1 MSYQHK
7 DLASGR
13 WERLPFLEQMA
24 NIGSEVERTLNWQ
37 AKGNHEYG
45 RKAFERALELL
56 DLTLDSA
63 RGPAR
68 LKELARLREAMVDY
82 FVGTNQFR
90 STETSWRRYFKS
102 FAYAARSR
110 H

>member
-13 WERLPFLEQMA
+13 WGRLSLLEQMA
-24 NIGSEVERTLNWQ
+24 NIGSEVERSLSWR
-37 AKGNHEYG
+37 AKGNLKYS

-56 DLTLDSA
+56 DLSLDSA
-63 RGPAR
+63 ADPAR
-68 LKELARLREAMVDY
+68 LKELARLREAMVDH

-90 STETSWRRYFKS
+90 STETSWRKYFLS

-110 H
+110 Q